1 MSKTVKEEDSN
12 VSPVLF
18 LDTSGQQMRFFLRP
32 GPTKEEI
39 APLVTKGGGKM
50 CRVQEHS
57 AVLLADPKDAS
68 SAMTSTGQTYISI
81 QYIRDCVEQNQL
93 LDIDGYVINDGPSK
107 KTRSSTQNQGNGR
120 LSYSAEDDAA
130 ILKFIENRQSEAKG
144 ILVWKEMQNIK
155 LTKHTWQSMKDRF
168 KRHIQF
174 KLIDK
179 SSEKCPS
186 VASKRKALAF
196 IDSSMNTENVSQT
209 SSKDESSQKSPQKSV
224 VVSDSTQVV
233 GENSLCPA
241 DVSNPQPSPDRASS
255 TPDVPEAAEEPQQGS
270 SDAGQQE
277 SCRQVQEQETTNE
290 EQQSQTQPSPETSKR
305 PRLDGDCDEQGPEES
320 NGHSSSLT
328 ETRKTPCIT
337 SSPAAKTF
345 GILARAAR
353 EFEDSD
359 GIDDESEEEEGP
371 SESSSKKP
379 SDTHESSTAPA
390 REPESQAENDRDARQ
405 GPSEAICNGAPQIPD
420 DERPGPSGTAVTSKI
435 QELILYSELQERY
448 HSQPNPAEMLPSSLT
463 DIKQHVMNL
472 MRETKKD
479 LVEVTKAL
487 LKANGDLAKA
497 QVYLLEGYDCETH
510 GPLWTPLDD
519 EILLLADPYE
529 LVHLQSKY
537 GEEDVTRRRAFLK
550 ADVH

>member
-1 MSKTVKEEDSN
+1 MSKTVKEEISDMF
-12 VSPVLF
+12 PVLF

-32 GPTKEEI
+32 GPTKEQI

-50 CRVQEHS
+50 CRLQEPS
-57 AVLLADPKDAS
+57 AILLADPKDAT

-93 LDIDGYVINDGPSK
+93 LDMDGYAINCGPSK

-130 ILKFIENRQSEAKG
+130 ILKFIEKRQSEAKG
-144 ILVWKEMQNIK
+144 ILVWKEMQNKK
-155 LTKHTWQSMKDRF
+155 LTEHSWQSMKDRF

-174 KLIDK
+174 KLIERNL
-179 SSEKCPS
+179 EKCSS

-196 IDSSMNTENVSQT
+196 KDGSMNTGIVSQ
-209 SSKDESSQKSPQKSV
+209 SSSNDESSQKSPKKSA

-233 GENSLCPA
+233 AENSLCPA
-241 DVSNPQPSPDRASS
+241 DVSNPQPSPERASS
-255 TPDVPEAAEEPQQGS
+255 PPDVAEAAEEPQQGL

-277 SCRQVQEQETTNE
+277 SCLQVQEQETTNE
-290 EQQSQTQPSPETSKR
+290 EQQSQPQPSPETSKR

-328 ETRKTPCIT
+328 ETRLTPCKT
-337 SSPAAKTF
+337 SSKATKTL

-359 GIDDESEEEEGP
+359 GIDDESEEEEEGP
-371 SESSSKKP
+371 SEASSKKP
-379 SDTHESSTAPA
+379 SDTHESHTALA
-390 REPESQAENDRDARQ
+390 REPESQTENDTDARQ
-405 GPSEAICNGAPQIPD
+405 GPSEAICSGAPHIPD
-420 DERPGPSGTAVTSKI
+420 DERPGPSGTALTSKI
-435 QELILYSELQERY
+435 HVLNSELQEED
-448 HSQPNPAEMLPSSLT
+448 HSQPTPAEMLPSSLT
-463 DIKQHVMNL
+463 EIKQHVINL
-472 MRETKKD
+472 MTETKTD

-519 EILLLADPYE
+519 EILLLADPFE

-537 GEEDVTRRRAFLK
+537 GEEDVTMRRAFLK

>member
-1 MSKTVKEEDSN
+1 MSKTVKEEISD

-32 GPTKEEI
+32 GPTKEQI
-39 APLVTKGGGKM
+39 APLVTIGGGKM
-50 CRVQEHS
+50 CRIQEHS
-57 AVLLADPKDAS
+57 AILLADPKDAS

-93 LDIDGYVINDGPSK
+93 LDMGGYVIDGGPSK

-130 ILKFIENRQSEAKG
+130 ILRFIEKRQSEAKG
-144 ILVWKEMQNIK
+144 ILVWKEMQNK
-155 LTKHTWQSMKDRF
+155 KVTKHSWQSMKDRF

-174 KLIDK
+174 KLIEK
-179 SSEKCPS
+179 NLEKCSS

-196 IDSSMNTENVSQT
+196 KGSSMNTENVSQT
-209 SSKDESSQKSPQKSV
+209 SSSDESSQKSPEKSV

-233 GENSLCPA
+233 GETSLCPA

-255 TPDVPEAAEEPQQGS
+255 PPDVAEAAEEPQHGL

-277 SCRQVQEQETTNE
+277 SCLQVQEQETTNE
-290 EQQSQTQPSPETSKR
+290 EQQSPLQPSPETSKR
-305 PRLDGDCDEQGPEES
+305 PRLDGDCDEHGPEES
-320 NGHSSSLT
+320 IGHCSSLT
-328 ETRKTPCIT
+328 ETRLTPCKT
-337 SSPAAKTF
+337 SSQATKTL

-371 SESSSKKP
+371 SEASSKKP
-379 SDTHESSTAPA
+379 SDKHESPTAPA
-390 REPESQAENDRDARQ
+390 REPESQAQNDTDARQ
-405 GPSEAICNGAPQIPD
+405 GPSEAICNRAPPPIPD

-435 QELILYSELQERY
+435 HVLNSELQEED
-448 HSQPNPAEMLPSSLT
+448 HSQPTPVEMLSSSLT
-463 DIKQHVMNL
+463 EIKQHVTNL
-472 MRETKKD
+472 MTETKKD

-487 LKANGDLAKA
+487 LKANGDLARA
-497 QVYLLEGYDCETH
+497 QVYLLEGYDRETH

-519 EILLLADPYE
+519 EILLLADPFE

-537 GEEDVTRRRAFLK
+537 GEEDVTMRRAFLK